1 MLKNN
6 IYISSIIKL
15 NKAIN
20 RKQKMRCVLLLA
32 LTIFNGILDLL
43 GLALILP
50 LIACFDTSI
59 IHSNKYFNYIF
70 NYFEFTEDKYFL
82 TFLVSMMVFTF
93 FIKNIF
99 SIFVIKITA
108 KTSYNISSEL
118 SEMQFLK
125 EIDKGFLYFKNVNSN
140 EISRAVMSI
149 PQEFSTN
156 IFLPLIL
163 MTNEILI
170 LIWVLTGLIIYDY
183 QIFLLV
189 LAIVSPGFILFYS
202 LSKKK
207 IQKLGE
213 ARNTLVHKPYV
224 HLFTSIFGIADLIM
238 SNSVNFFKNKIRNSV
253 GDLNKVLVKLNV
265 YESIPIKLIEL
276 SAISGMGVIFLYFI
290 LYSNNLSSLLG
301 FLIVFI
307 TAAYRIMPSL
317 NRILNSLVKL
327 KSGTYIFDYIG
338 SSKDQN
344 EIIKK
349 HQKTNISK
357 IKFEKEISL
366 SNMNFKYENDQKI
379 ILKDINLSIE
389 KGDYVG
395 IIGESGSGKTTLMN
409 ILLGLIPIES
419 GEFKIDDDQINENN
433 IVSFQNNIGYVQQT
447 LYLKDGDIIENIAY
461 GKLKD
466 EVDFDLLNR
475 CVENAMLA
483 DFVSQL
489 PDGLNTNVG
498 EFGAKISGGQKQR
511 IAIARALY
519 KEPQLIILDE
529 ATSALDNISE
539 NEVLKTISRLSSRN
553 ITIISIAHRLSSLVN
568 CNKIYEIKNGI
579 ISEFSG
585 ENLKEFKLNNKI

>member
-1 MLKNN
+1 
-6 IYISSIIKL
+6 
-15 NKAIN
+15 
-20 RKQKMRCVLLLA
+20 MRCVLLLA